1 MSWGNRLLLVF
12 IAFTGLMS
20 YMTYRCMQ
28 TPVELVAREYYRDEL
43 AYQQVID
50 GTKNANALSQ
60 NINIYQ
66 KSGKIIIEFP
76 PEMKNSLLTGSILF
90 YHAASEVRDRN
101 FPLHLTG
108 GGKLE
113 LDEKLTGRGQFIVK
127 INWTTEHKNYYS
139 EKNIT
144 VL

>member
-20 YMTYRCMQ
+20 YMTYRCVQ

-43 AYQQVID
+43 VYQQVID
-50 GTKNANALSQ
+50 GTRNANALSRTV
-60 NINIYQ
+60 IIYQ

-76 PEMKNSLLTGSILF
+76 PEMKNSQLTGSILF
-90 YHAASEVRDRN
+90 YHAAGEVRDRN
-101 FPLHLTG
+101 FPLQVNG
-108 GGKLE
+108 DGILE
-113 LDEKLTGRGQFIVK
+113 LDERLTGQGQFTVK
-127 INWTTEHKNYYS
+127 ISWKTQNKNYYS